1 MRKGGKLEGWKVEKL
16 GDVCEVF
23 ADGDW
28 IESKDQSPEGVR
40 LIQTG
45 NVGNGIFKDRGDKA
59 RYISEAT
66 FKRLRC
72 TEIFEGDC
80 LVSRLPDP
88 VGRACILPDTGEK
101 MITAVDCTIIR
112 FDKKKVI
119 PEFFNYYSQ
128 SDQYLNDVDHETSG
142 TTRKRISRSK
152 LADIQIPIP
161 PLPEQQRI
169 VSVLDEAFVSI
180 VQAKSNAERNLVNAR
195 ELFDLY
201 LQDTL
206 IEARKKWGIKS
217 LGDVCEKVEYG
228 SSAKSQPIGKVPVLR
243 MGNIQNGRFDWT
255 NLVYTSDK
263 DEIKKYLLKH
273 NDVLFN
279 RTNSPELVGKTAIY
293 KSETPAIFA
302 GYLIRIHR
310 KEDLLDADY
319 LNYFL
324 NSEMAMKYGKTVFIS
339 SVNQANINGQ
349 KLKSYPIP
357 VPPLTE
363 QRAIVGRLEA
373 LSAETKR
380 LEEIYEEKIES
391 LEELKKSVLAK
402 AFDGEL

>member
-1 MRKGGKLEGWKVEKL
+1 MLPINSVLLCCTASIGEFAITEIPLATNQQFNGLVVKNQKLLSPYFLFHFCATLKDKLLNLSGKTTI
-16 GDVCEVF
+16 DF
-23 ADGDW
+23 
-28 IESKDQSPEGVR
+28 IP
-40 LIQTG
+40 
-45 NVGNGIFKDRGDKA
+45 
-59 RYISEAT
+59 IS
-66 FKRLRC
+66 RLR
-72 TEIFEGDC
+72 ELE
-80 LVSRLPDP
+80 
-88 VGRACILPDTGEK
+88 
-101 MITAVDCTIIR
+101 
-112 FDKKKVI
+112 
-119 PEFFNYYSQ
+119 
-128 SDQYLNDVDHETSG
+128 
-142 TTRKRISRSK
+142 
-152 LADIQIPIP
+152 IPIP

-169 VSVLDEAFVSI
+169 VSVLDEAFASI
-180 VQAKSNAERNLVNAR
+180 AQAKSNAERNLVNAR
-195 ELFDLY
+195 ELFELS
-201 LQDTL
+201 LQNFL
-206 IEARKKWGIKS
+206 MKAAKKWGIKS

-228 SSAKSQPIGKVPVLR
+228 SSAKSQPTGKIPVLR

-293 KSETPAIFA
+293 KSEMPAIFA

-324 NSEMAMKYGKTVFIS
+324 NSGMAVKYGKTVFIS

-357 VPPLTE
+357 LPSLAE

-380 LEEIYEEKIES
+380 LEGIYQRKVES
-391 LEELKKSVLAK
+391 LEELKKSVLQK
-402 AFDGEL
+402 AFEGEL